1 MMLTTR
7 MERVLRIFVIG
18 VAMGAMLGIQ
28 STVAQDNSQGRYR
41 PDGRQIAAGIS
52 RTVGERLYEVRT
64 YDPDPQVAE
73 FSAVSVFYPLTL
85 SFAPPIGA
93 VAFVP
98 GFRAA
103 GDNYEWWGPMLA
115 SFGYAVFILDTNEPT
130 DALDARKEALIAA
143 VEYIGAENANSASP
157 LAGKIDVNKIALMGH
172 SMGGGA
178 ALRAAD
184 ELGADVKAVIPL
196 LPYCCE
202 PGQSFSGDLASQ
214 DVPTLII
221 ASAEDAIAP
230 PAEHARMLFDSIADS
245 TNKIYLEFASG
256 DHMLTTNDGSELDTQ
271 GRYAMYFLKYHLDG
285 QPQFGDMLYGEQDA
299 ELAAKFS
306 NYDSSR

>member
-1 MMLTTR
+1 MLKNR
-7 MERVLRIFVIG
+7 LEQVLRIFAASLAIL
-18 VAMGAMLGIQ
+18 AMLGAQ
-28 STVAQDNSQGRYR
+28 FAVAQDNSEGRYR

-52 RTVGERLYEVRT
+52 RAVGERLYEVRT
-64 YDPDPQVAE
+64 YDPEPQVEE
-73 FSAVSVFYPLTL
+73 FSGVSVFYPLTL

-93 VAFVP
+93 IAFVP

-103 GDNYEWWGPMLA
+103 GENYAWWGPMLA
-115 SFGYAVFILDTNEPT
+115 SFGYAVFILDTNSPT
-130 DALDARKEALIAA
+130 DALGARNQALQAA
-143 VEYIGAENANSASP
+143 VDFIRAENGSADSP
-157 LAGKIDVNKIALMGH
+157 IAGKIDDNKIALMGH

-202 PGQSFSGDLASQ
+202 PGQPFEGNLAGQ

-221 ASAEDAIAP
+221 ASAVDEVAP

-245 TNKIYLEFASG
+245 TSKIYLEFSTG
-256 DHMLTTNDGSELDTQ
+256 NHMLTTNSGAELDTQ
-271 GRYAMYFLKYHLDG
+271 GRYAMSFLKYHLDG
-285 QPQFGDMLYGEQDA
+285 LPQFGDMLYGEQEA
-299 ELAAKFS
+299 EFAAKFS
-306 NYDSSR
+306 RYDSSR

>member
-1 MMLTTR
+1 MFKTR
-7 MERVLRIFVIG
+7 LDQVTRIFAVSLTLL
-18 VAMGAMLGIQ
+18 AMLGAQ
-28 STVAQDNSQGRYR
+28 VSLAQDNSQGRYR

-64 YDPDPQVAE
+64 YDPEPQIEE
-73 FSAVSVFYPLTL
+73 FSGVSVFYPLTL

-103 GDNYEWWGPMLA
+103 GDNYAWWGPMLA
-115 SFGYAVFILDTNEPT
+115 SFGYAVFILDTNTPT
-130 DALDARKEALIAA
+130 DALGARKEALQAA
-143 VEYIGAENANSASP
+143 VDFIRAENGDADSP
-157 LAGKIDVNKIALMGH
+157 LAGKIDTDKIALMGH

-202 PGQSFSGDLASQ
+202 PGQPFEGDLAGQ

-221 ASAEDAIAP
+221 ATAEDEIAP
-230 PAEHARMLFDSIADS
+230 PADHARMLYESIADS
-245 TNKIYLEFASG
+245 TNKIYLEFTTG
-256 DHMLTTNDGSELDTQ
+256 NHMLTTNNGAELDTQ
-271 GRYAMYFLKYHLDG
+271 GRYAMAFLKYHVDG
-285 QPQFGDMLYGEQDA
+285 LPQFGDMLYGDQDA
-299 ELAAKFS
+299 EFAAKFS
-306 NYDSSR
+306 RYDSSR

>member
-1 MMLTTR
+1 MVMTR
-7 MERVLRIFVIG
+7 LDKVIRIFAAG
-18 VAMGAMLGIQ
+18 VALLAMLGAQI
-28 STVAQDNSQGRYR
+28 TVAQDNSQGRYR

-52 RTVGERLYEVRT
+52 RTIGERLYEVRT
-64 YDPDPQVAE
+64 YDPDPQVEE

-130 DALDARKEALIAA
+130 DALAARNEALKAA
-143 VEYIGAENANSASP
+143 VDFIRDENGDSASP
-157 LAGKIDVNKIALMGH
+157 ISGKIDVNKIAIMGH

-184 ELGADVKAVIPL
+184 ELGAEVKAVIPL

-202 PGQSFSGDLASQ
+202 PGQPFGDDLAGQ

-221 ASAEDAIAP
+221 ASAEDEIAP

-245 TNKIYLEFASG
+245 TSKIYLEFATG
-256 DHMLTTNDGSELDTQ
+256 NHMLTTNSGAELDTQ
-271 GRYAMYFLKYHLDG
+271 GRYAMSFLKYHLDG

-299 ELAAKFS
+299 EFAAKFS
-306 NYDSSR
+306 RYDSSR